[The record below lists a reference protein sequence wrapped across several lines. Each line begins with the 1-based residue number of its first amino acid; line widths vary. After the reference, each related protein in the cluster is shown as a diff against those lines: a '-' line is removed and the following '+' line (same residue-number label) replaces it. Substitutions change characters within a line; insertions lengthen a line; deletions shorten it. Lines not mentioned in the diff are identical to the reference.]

1 MSVLHSIRHA
11 IKLMEELVL
20 VPFSALLDQVV
31 SFNELVLHL
40 FYFCLEVPSLRS
52 RVLVKFVFKL
62 MSLKVNKCPASQRDD
77 FQIVSSKD
85 SILCS

>member
-20 VPFSALLDQVV
+20 VPFLALLDQVI

-52 RVLVKFVFKL
+52 RVLVKNHC
-62 MSLKVNKCPASQRDD
+62 KVMSQRSMSAQQARRRYVHM
-77 FQIVSSKD
+77 FH
-85 SILCS
+85 